1 MAAARYWAIGGADP
15 QRRAALLDA
24 QALAASMRDWRASD
38 EQLAPVQ
45 AEIARLSA
53 EADCDVHSDNWEAVM
68 LFNALSTQWHLAGG
82 LAGAARVGL
91 SYPAAEA
98 VMRLHGVP
106 AKRRAALFADLQV
119 MELAALQA
127 AAEQRSADAGAGAGH

>member
-53 EADCDVHSDNWEAVM
+53 EADCDVHSD
-68 LFNALSTQWHLAGG
+68 NALSTQWHLAGG